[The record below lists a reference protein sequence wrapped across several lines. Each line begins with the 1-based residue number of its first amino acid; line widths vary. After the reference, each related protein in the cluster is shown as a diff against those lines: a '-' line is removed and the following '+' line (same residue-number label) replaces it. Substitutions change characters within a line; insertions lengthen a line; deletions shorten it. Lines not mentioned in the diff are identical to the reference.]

1 MSTQSIPRSL
11 SFLMEMYDLGSLPA
25 DEQIVLAQGLIDCG
39 LDDTLHGKY
48 QQLCDYFVAEGLCY
62 YVPDD

>member
-1 MSTQSIPRSL
+1 MTVQSIPRSL
-11 SFLMEMYDLGSLPA
+11 QFLMELYDLGSLPA
-25 DEQIVLAQGLIDCG
+25 DEQIVLAQGLIACG
-39 LDDTLHGKY
+39 LDNILHGKY

>member
-1 MSTQSIPRSL
+1 
-11 SFLMEMYDLGSLPA
+11 MELYDLGSLPP

-39 LDDTLHGKY
+39 LDNILHGKY